1 MLRFL
6 LIQPGATDLDE
17 QGRIKGS
24 LDIPLNDKGADQV
37 ARIVEQL
44 AGMKIDRIYSAPC
57 RSARQTA
64 EAVAADHRV
73 KLKCLDKMQNV
84 DHGLWHGKLIEEV
97 KTSQPKMYKQYQD
110 HPEQACPPGGE
121 PMADAVERVQAV
133 LIKLLKKHKS
143 GTVALVVPDPLASVV
158 RSLLRHCEL
167 NDLWQSEQD
176 NGDWELIEL
185 DPGKMALSY

>member
-6 LIQPGATDLDE
+6 LIQPGSTDLDE

-24 LDIPLNDKGADQV
+24 LDIPLNEKGADQV

-44 AGMKIDRIYSAPC
+44 SEMEIDRVYAAPC
-57 RSARQTA
+57 QSARQTA
-64 EAVAADHRV
+64 EAVAADHQI
-73 KLKCLDKMQNV
+73 KIKCLDRMQNIN
-84 DHGLWHGKLIEEV
+84 HGLWHGKLIEEV
-97 KTSQPKMYKQYQD
+97 KTSPPKMYKQYQD

-121 PMADAVERVQAV
+121 SMSQAVERVQAV
-133 LIKLLKKHKS
+133 LTKLLKKHKH
-143 GTVALVVPDPLASVV
+143 GTIAMIVQDPLASVV

-176 NGDWELIEL
+176 NGNWELIEL